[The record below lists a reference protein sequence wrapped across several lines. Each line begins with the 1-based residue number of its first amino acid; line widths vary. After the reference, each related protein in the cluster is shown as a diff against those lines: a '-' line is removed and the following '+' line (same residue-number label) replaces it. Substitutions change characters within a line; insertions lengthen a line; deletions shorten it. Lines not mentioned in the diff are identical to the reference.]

1 MPKVKIRQLEDGN
14 VILEEVEEE
23 TTDEISYIPFK
34 PGDVRCTCND
44 CPDNGSC
51 MYAWDSYNEDGDCLL
66 EK

>member
-23 TTDEISYIPFK
+23 TTTDEISYIPFK
-34 PGDVRCTCND
+34 PGDVRCTGND

-51 MYAWDSYNEDGDCLL
+51 ICLG
-66 EK
+66 